1 MSELVTVERPWLS
14 DIVTIHPL
22 LVCVLFEAVKNN
34 FLITISVITGITLGL
49 FFYHQVLT
57 PKISFLDIGQGDS
70 ILVND
75 GTIQLLIDGGRD
87 NEQALRKISS
97 RMLPWDKTIELAVAT
112 HPDLDHIGGLLY
124 ILKYFHI
131 KTLLVTDTE
140 YATEISKD
148 ILKQARQDGTI
159 IIVAKQGDTFTIGDS
174 WRATV
179 LWPDHNLSTEFD
191 DTNDH
196 SIVMRLDSKKFSTL
210 LTGDASKVIENILE
224 KQVSQRENQQSE
236 IDFPLRVFSNSKS
249 EKRFHSAGSLLDVD
263 ILKLGHHGSKTSSA
277 ESFLRVTSPKVAII
291 SAGCNN
297 SYGHPHVE
305 VLQRLHFL
313 QIPFLS
319 TCDVGTITYRL

>member
-1 MSELVTVERPWLS
+1 MKKIIIP
-14 DIVTIHPL
+14 IGIF
-22 LVCVLFEAVKNN
+22 VCFGV
-34 FLITISVITGITLGL
+34 SL
-49 FFYHQVLT
+49 FFHQRILT

-75 GTIQLLIDGGRD
+75 GTVQLLVDAGRD

-131 KTLLVTDTE
+131 ETLLVTDTE

-148 ILKQARQDGTI
+148 ILKQARQDGTT

-174 WRATV
+174 WRATI
-179 LWPDHNLSTEFD
+179 LWPDHDLSTEFD

-196 SIVMRLDSKKFSTL
+196 SIIMRLDSKKFSTL

-224 KQVSQRENQQSE
+224 KQVSLKEKQQKE
-236 IDFPLRVFSNSKS
+236 TGFPLRVFSNSKS
-249 EKRFHSAGSLLDVD
+249 ENEFFSADSSLDVD
-263 ILKLGHHGSKTSSA
+263 ILKLGHHGSKTSSS
-277 ESFLRVTSPKVAII
+277 ESFLRTTSPKVTII

-297 SYGHPHVE
+297 TYGHPHTE
-305 VLQRLHFL
+305 VLERLHFL
-313 QIPFLS
+313 SIPFLN
-319 TCDVGTITYRL
+319 TCDTGTITYRL